1 MIDGENMKKNEIKML
16 KECELSAFCMEV
28 SMLLGAGMSLEQ
40 GILTIADDEKTKE
53 GKNLFMGIFNA
64 MSEGSTFNQA
74 LVMTGAFPTYL
85 TDMVLMGEKTGDL
98 EKILLELHIFYEKKE
113 ELFASIKTA
122 VLYPC
127 IMVIM
132 MFIVLL
138 VLVVKILPVFSQVYY
153 DLGSGIPTSTI
164 MIMKAGRV
172 LSIVAMGAF
181 GVVIFIIIASII
193 YQKLNDGKM
202 LFDFEKIFMS
212 KSKTGVLISK
222 ARFASVLS
230 MAFSSGLELEYAMDL
245 ADSFINNPLMK
256 EKIKQCKEDVSKGDS
271 LSNAIEKAMIF
282 EGLNAGILNIGL
294 KSGNAETALKNIS
307 EKYFNESENKISEM
321 VSSVEPVLVITLSVM
336 VGLIL
341 LMVMM
346 PLLGIMSALG

>member
-1 MIDGENMKKNEIKML
+1 MKKNGTKML
-16 KECELSAFCMEV
+16 KEHELSAFCMEV
-28 SMLLGAGMSLEQ
+28 SMLLSAGMSLEQ

-53 GKNLFMGIFNA
+53 GKDLFMGIFNA
-64 MSEGSTFNQA
+64 MSEGAAFNQA
-74 LVMTGAFPTYL
+74 LVTAGAFPTYL
-85 TDMVLMGEKTGDL
+85 TDMVLMGEKTGNL
-98 EKILLELHIFYEKKE
+98 EKILEELHTFYDKKE
-113 ELFASIKTA
+113 ELYSTIKTA

-127 IMVIM
+127 IMAIM

-138 VLVVKILPVFSQVYY
+138 VLVVKILPVFNQVYY

-164 MIMKAGRV
+164 VVMKVGRI
-172 LSIVAMGAF
+172 LSVVAMGAF
-181 GVVIFIIIASII
+181 GAVILVAIVSLI
-193 YQKLNDGKM
+193 YQKLNQGKL

-212 KSKTGVLISK
+212 KSKTGAIISK

-245 ADSFINNPLMK
+245 AECFISNPLIK
-256 EKIKQCKEDVSKGDS
+256 EKIKQCKEDVSKGES
-271 LSNAIEKAMIF
+271 LSNAIEKAGIF
-282 EGLNAGILNIGL
+282 QGVNAGILSIGL

-307 EKYFNESENKISEM
+307 EKYANESEDRISEM
-321 VSSVEPVLVITLSVM
+321 VSSVEPVLVIALSLM

>member
-1 MIDGENMKKNEIKML
+1 MIDGENMNKNGTKML
-16 KECELSAFCMEV
+16 KEHELSAFCMEV
-28 SMLLGAGMSLEQ
+28 SMLLKAGMSLEQ
-40 GILTIADDEKTKE
+40 GILTIAEDEKTKD
-53 GKNLFMGIFNA
+53 GKDLFMAIFNA
-64 MSEGSTFNQA
+64 MSEGSAFNQA
-74 LVMTGAFPTYL
+74 LVMTKAFPTYL
-85 TDMVLMGEKTGDL
+85 TDMVLMGEKTGNL
-98 EKILLELHIFYEKKE
+98 EKILEELHVFYEKKE
-113 ELFASIKTA
+113 ELYSTIKTA

-153 DLGSGIPTSTI
+153 DLGSDVPASTI
-164 MIMKAGRV
+164 AVMKVGRV
-172 LSIVAMGAF
+172 LSAVAIGFFGALICIGIAF
-181 GVVIFIIIASII
+181 FI
-193 YQKLNDGKM
+193 YGKLNPEKK

-212 KSKTGVLISK
+212 KSKTGVIISK
-222 ARFASVLS
+222 ARFAAVLS

-245 ADSFINNPLMK
+245 ADCFITNPLIR
-256 EKIKQCKEDVSKGDS
+256 EKVKKCKEDVSIGES
-271 LSNAIEKAMIF
+271 LSGAIEKAGIF
-282 EGLNAGILNIGL
+282 EGVNAGILSIGL

-307 EKYFNESENKISEM
+307 EKYSNASEDRISEM
-321 VSSVEPVLVITLSVM
+321 VSSIEPVLVISLSVM